1 MRLPLGLV
9 TLLVSAVSAW
19 QGIGN
24 PDNLITYDEQYVDG
38 LTAYSGQKYADTI
51 THFNR
56 AMKDYNQLAEARLKC
71 YAKCRRS
78 PTEQP
83 LEYSG
88 DTELAFFNVILHRSA
103 CIEKCKEDFVGVCP
117 ISAAPYSIAD
127 LMERKEPYNYLQM
140 AYYHEGDIK
149 QAAKTAATYNYYNPY
164 SIHTKAN
171 MKFYEGR
178 STVTKED
185 LQPLE
190 TQVYRDRYI
199 KGQELYFAQ
208 NWKDMIENFES
219 SLEAFHT
226 ALQDCRLLCE
236 GPQKHKNGQ
245 SFSRTMISSL
255 ATVLNCQHNCAE
267 KLGSF
272 RQDKEEPFLGS
283 YFHYMQY
290 GYFNLN
296 QSVAAVEASATQARL
311 EPNSEVAK
319 RNGVFY
325 RQQKGVTRNDFNVR
339 KDMLPVVERL
349 EFEDKMLQIID
360 LMSNEVVGRVR
371 HCSSQG

>member
-1 MRLPLGLV
+1 MHKRLLFTSNVPVYYLTKFHCVPSFAFYCDLRKAGMRLPLGLI

-140 AYYHEGDIK
+140 AYYHV
-149 QAAKTAATYNYYNPY
+149 
-164 SIHTKAN
+164 SIA
-171 MKFYEGR
+171 
-178 STVTKED
+178 
-185 LQPLE
+185 
-190 TQVYRDRYI
+190 
-199 KGQELYFAQ
+199 
-208 NWKDMIENFES
+208 
-219 SLEAFHT
+219 
-226 ALQDCRLLCE
+226 
-236 GPQKHKNGQ
+236 
-245 SFSRTMISSL
+245 SFS
-255 ATVLNCQHNCAE
+255 VYCN
-267 KLGSF
+267 KL
-272 RQDKEEPFLGS
+272 
-283 YFHYMQY
+283 
-290 GYFNLN
+290 
-296 QSVAAVEASATQARL
+296 
-311 EPNSEVAK
+311 
-319 RNGVFY
+319 
-325 RQQKGVTRNDFNVR
+325 
-339 KDMLPVVERL
+339 
-349 EFEDKMLQIID
+349 
-360 LMSNEVVGRVR
+360 
-371 HCSSQG
+371 CC